1 VSAVAP
7 VSSGHAP
14 QALPAAAAGLLY
26 ERYSR
31 RIFGYCLSLLGSRE
45 DAEDAVQTTFI
56 NAQRGLHRGVT
67 PQFELAWLFKI
78 ARNVCYN
85 AHESSS
91 RRGRVE
97 SVRDLDA
104 LQDVLATPE
113 RGLGVSIAELT
124 RALGAVPERQ
134 RRALLLR
141 EFQGLSYDEIAAQ
154 LNVSVAAVETLIFRA
169 RRSVAEQLEQTGTT
183 SRRGVLAALIAFLRR
198 PFGGAAAPVKLAAVG
213 AAVATTATL
222 AVVPALRD
230 RGPVP
235 APASPGVRGLPAQP
249 GIDNAAVPPVLRG
262 RAAAPTKGR
271 APVVSPAVPTA
282 ASPAETLSSSAPAQ
296 NAGQAAP
303 PSTPSP
309 TQSDVGAVI
318 TSPAVTTPSVTL
330 AGVTVPGVTVPAT
343 DLTVPEISL
352 PEVDVPAVEL
362 PAVVLPAVPELPKLP

>member
-113 RGLGVSIAELT
+113 RGLSVSITELT
-124 RALGAVPERQ
+124 RALGEIPERQ

-141 EFQGLSYDEIAAQ
+141 EFQGLSYEEIATQ

-169 RRSVAEQLEQTGTT
+169 RRSVAEQLEQAGTT
-183 SRRGVLAALIAFLRR
+183 SRRGVVAALMAFFRW
-198 PFGGAAAPVKLAAVG
+198 PFGGAAPVKLAAVG

-222 AVVPALRD
+222 AVVPALLD
-230 RGPVP
+230 RGPAP
-235 APASPGVRGLPAQP
+235 APVGGMPAQR
-249 GIDNAAVPPVLRG
+249 GVGNAAIPPVLRG
-262 RAAAPTKGR
+262 RTAAAKKGP
-271 APVVSPAVPTA
+271 ASVVNPVVPTA
-282 ASPAETLSSSAPAQ
+282 ASPAATPSSSAPAQ
-296 NAGQAAP
+296 EAAP
-303 PSTPSP
+303 PSAPSP
-309 TQSDVGAVI
+309 AQSDVGAVI
-318 TSPAVTTPSVTL
+318 TSSAVITSPVSTPSVTL
-330 AGVTVPGVTVPAT
+330 PGVTVPGVTVPAA

-352 PEVDVPAVEL
+352 QQVDVPAVEL
-362 PAVVLPAVPELPKLP
+362 PAAPELPKLP